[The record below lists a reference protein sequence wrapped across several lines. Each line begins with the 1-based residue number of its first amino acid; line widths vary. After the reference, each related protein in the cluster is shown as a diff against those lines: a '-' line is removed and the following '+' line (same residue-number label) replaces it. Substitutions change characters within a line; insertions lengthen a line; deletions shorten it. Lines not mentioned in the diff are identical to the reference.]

1 MNKKEIYFINIL
13 LILFS
18 LASVWLFSPFLS
30 SIFFALILASSTNFL
45 YLKLVNTY
53 KFTPVLS
60 SSIMVLSIAIFIIL
74 PFSYLMIEGII
85 QITNLYNFLSSNSSL
100 FKINS
105 LYDWLESKKFS
116 QEFINYTKQFF
127 DSNFNNT
134 LSMVRT
140 SALTLSKNVFNN
152 TFGFITFISLTLF
165 CLFFFFI
172 DGKNVIDNLK
182 KISPLNDSLD
192 DRIFNKFTYLSS
204 VLTISVF
211 SISLIQGLSF
221 GIVMGMLGL
230 PILFTATLIA
240 IFSFIPVVG
249 SSVVWIPISFY
260 FASNDMYFKM
270 TFIIIWGVLINGI
283 FIDNI
288 LRPIIIKKTSLLINK
303 NNNNTEES
311 NPLNHTLIIV
321 LSTFAGILNFGI
333 LGLFYGP
340 IIAALGI
347 TVFEIYIEYNTDKKE
362 ITFNKKKDIIDE

>member
-1 MNKKEIYFINIL
+1 MNKQETYFINIL
-13 LILFS
+13 LISFG
-18 LASVWLFSPFLS
+18 LASIWLFSPFIS

-45 YLKLVNTY
+45 YLKLINKY
-53 KFTPVLS
+53 NLTPIVS
-60 SSIMVLSIAIFIIL
+60 SSIMVLSISIFIIL

-85 QITNLYNFLSSNSSL
+85 QITHLYNFLSSNGSL
-100 FKINS
+100 FKIDS
-105 LYDWLESKKFS
+105 LYNWLESKQFS

-134 LSMVRT
+134 LSMVKT

-152 TFGFITFISLTLF
+152 TFGFITFISITLF

-172 DGKNVIDNLK
+172 DGKKVIYNLK
-182 KISPLNDSLD
+182 KLSPLNDSLD
-192 DRIFNKFTYLSS
+192 ERIFNKFTYLSS

-211 SISLIQGLSF
+211 SVSIIQGLSF
-221 GIVMGMLGL
+221 GIIMGILGM

-240 IFSFIPVVG
+240 IFSFIPVIG
-249 SSVVWIPISFY
+249 SSIIWLPIAFY
-260 FASNDMYFKM
+260 FGSNEMYFKM
-270 TFIIIWGVLINGI
+270 IFIIIWGSLVNGI

-288 LRPIIIKKTSLLINK
+288 LRPIIIKKISSLINK
-303 NNNNTEES
+303 SNNNTEES

-321 LSTFAGILNFGI
+321 LSTFAGILHFGI

-347 TVFEIYIEYNTDKKE
+347 TVFEIYIEYNNETKE
-362 ITFNKKKDIIDE
+362 TNLIEKKDAVNE